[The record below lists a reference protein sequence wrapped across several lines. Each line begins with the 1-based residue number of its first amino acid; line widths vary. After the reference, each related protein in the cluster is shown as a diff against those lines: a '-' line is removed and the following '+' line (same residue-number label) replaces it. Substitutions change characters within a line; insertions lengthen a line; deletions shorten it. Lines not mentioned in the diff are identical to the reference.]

1 MVQKPM
7 KLIGVATVLLVVGA
21 AGGLWFS
28 GVLSSVQHGAA
39 LPVPPEPPRL
49 SQAPEYARCLDLL
62 PADPIGALSFARD
75 WLMQGGGEGAAQC
88 EALAQLSLGE
98 ADAAAEALERIAARS
113 EAGLAA
119 RAVVFGQAAEAWRAA
134 GKPQRAAAAATLAL
148 ALTPQDPDLLLERAM
163 ARLTL
168 GQVAVAL
175 ADLDLAVV
183 LDADRAEAWI
193 WRAAAQRRMENLR
206 PAEDSIT
213 TALRLAPRNAEA
225 LLERGILRQ
234 LRGEA
239 EAARRDWERVLELA
253 PDSAAAD
260 LAAQNLALIGAG
272 PSQR

>member
-1 MVQKPM
+1 MVQKPI
-7 KLIGVATVLLVVGA
+7 KLIGVATALLVLGA
-21 AGGLWFS
+21 VGGLW
-28 GVLSSVQHGAA
+28 LSAA

-49 SQAPEYARCLDLL
+49 SQAPEYTRCLDLL
-62 PADPIGALSFARD
+62 LVDPAGARGFARD
-75 WLMQGGGEGAAQC
+75 WHMQGGGEGAAQC

-98 ADAAAEALERIAARS
+98 PDAAAEALERIAARS

-119 RAVVFGQAAEAWRAA
+119 RAAVFGQAAEAWRAA
-134 GKPQRAAAAATLAL
+134 GKPQRAAAAASLAL
-148 ALTPQDPDLLLERAM
+148 ALTPQDADLLLERAM
-163 ARLTL
+163 ARLAL
-168 GQVAVAL
+168 NQEANAL

-193 WRAAAQRRMENLR
+193 WRAAAQRRLERLR

-213 TALRLAPRNAEA
+213 SALRLAPRNVEA

-253 PDSAAAD
+253 PDSATAD
-260 LAAQNLALIGAG
+260 LAAQNLALIEAG
-272 PSQR
+272 PSGR

>member
-7 KLIGVATVLLVVGA
+7 KLIGVATVLLVMGA

-28 GVLSSVQHGAA
+28 GVLPSVQHGAA

-119 RAVVFGQAAEAWRAA
+119 RAVVFGQAAEAWRGWQTATRRRRRNPCPGIDPARPGFAA
-134 GKPQRAAAAATLAL
+134 GTRH
-148 ALTPQDPDLLLERAM
+148 
-163 ARLTL
+163 
-168 GQVAVAL
+168 G
-175 ADLDLAVV
+175 
-183 LDADRAEAWI
+183 
-193 WRAAAQRRMENLR
+193 
-206 PAEDSIT
+206 
-213 TALRLAPRNAEA
+213 
-225 LLERGILRQ
+225 
-234 LRGEA
+234 
-239 EAARRDWERVLELA
+239 
-253 PDSAAAD
+253 AAD
-260 LAAQNLALIGAG
+260 AWSGGRCLG
-272 PSQR
+272 

>member
-1 MVQKPM
+1 M
-7 KLIGVATVLLVVGA
+7 KLIGVATALLVVGA
-21 AGGLWFS
+21 AGGLWLS
-28 GVLSSVQHGAA
+28 GVLSPAQQDAA

-49 SQAPEYARCLDLL
+49 SQAPEYGRCLDLL
-62 PADPIGALSFARD
+62 LVDPTGARGFARD
-75 WLMQGGGEGAAQC
+75 WHMQGGGEGAAQC

-98 ADAAAEALERIAARS
+98 ADPAAEALERIAARS
-113 EAGLAA
+113 EAGIAA
-119 RAVVFGQAAEAWRAA
+119 RAAVFGQAAEAWRAA
-134 GKPQRAAAAATLAL
+134 GKPQRAAAAASLAL

-163 ARLTL
+163 ARLAL
-168 GQVAVAL
+168 GQVPGAL

-193 WRAAAQRRMENLR
+193 WRAAAQRRLERLR

-213 TALRLAPRNAEA
+213 TALRLAPRNVEA

-234 LRGEA
+234 LRGEG

-260 LAAQNLALIGAG
+260 LAAQNLALIEAG